1 MIVDQCAREPGSVA
15 RAICPGHSGT
25 TGAAQSC
32 LGWTAPDPFPSP
44 SMGGQLRPRAL
55 VRGFSFLARAPQS
68 MGAPAED
75 FVVDLGLI
83 DDPKQSHG
91 LRRAPQSVRPIQR
104 ERQTAKLFLV
114 APA

>member
-44 SMGGQLRPRAL
+44 LWAVNFGPVPRCGAFL
-55 VRGFSFLARAPQS
+55 FGRGET
-68 MGAPAED
+68 GAPKGG
-75 FVVDLGLI
+75 VCRLGLCG
-83 DDPKQSHG
+83 P
-91 LRRAPQSVRPIQR
+91 
-104 ERQTAKLFLV
+104 ERQSG
-114 APA
+114 